1 MRKLIPH
8 ALLAFLTLGAGLGA
22 LTSFQST
29 RFSAA
34 RAALV
39 AAPCI
44 SEVTGQSIP
53 VSNTPLEAIIPSS
66 AVDNAGLYATPSASG
81 LVAVAPSGWLCNV
94 LAPNENASGVD
105 IRTSQDPTSRV
116 TVLQFSAVVGPSA
129 EQAACPFSRK
139 AKDRIFTLGGDVL
152 VKSTCALS
160 DFVSISGQEGEYVF
174 ITAKGDPS
182 QRLYGVIAYSTITD
196 SSNVGICVPSDTLTP
211 GKPSYVFDRSI
222 CKQYLRAF
230 ARNNPM
236 K

>member
-81 LVAVAPSGWLCNV
+81 LVAVAPYGWLCHV
-94 LAPNENASGVD
+94 VAPNVNASGID
-105 IRTSQDPTSRV
+105 IRNSDDPTSPV
-116 TVLQFSAVVGPSA
+116 SVLQFTTAVGPSA
-129 EQAACPFSRK
+129 EQVACPFSNE
-139 AKDRIFTLGGDVL
+139 AKDRIFNIGGDML
-152 VKSTCALS
+152 VKSTCAMS
-160 DFVSISGQEGEYVF
+160 EFVSISAHEGEYVF

-182 QRLYGVIAYSTITD
+182 QPLYGVIAYSTITD
-196 SSNVGICVPSDTLTP
+196 SANVGICVPSDTLTP
-211 GKPSYVFDRSI
+211 GKPSYVFDRST

>member
-8 ALLAFLTLGAGLGA
+8 ALLAALTLGAGLGA

-44 SEVTGQSIP
+44 SQSTGQSIP
-53 VSNTPLEAIIPSS
+53 ASSTPIEAIIPGD
-66 AVDNAGLYATPSASG
+66 AVDNAGLYATPSGSN
-81 LVAVAPSGWLCNV
+81 LVAVAPTGWICH
-94 LAPNENASGVD
+94 AATSSPSGVD
-105 IRTSQDPTSRV
+105 IRNSEDPKVPV
-116 TVLQFSAVVGPSA
+116 TVLQFLSAVGPNA
-129 EQAACPFSRK
+129 EQVACPYSREARDQILK
-139 AKDRIFTLGGDVL
+139 IGGETLVQ
-152 VKSTCALS
+152 STCAMSELN
-160 DFVSISGQEGEYVF
+160 SISGQEGDYVY
-174 ITAKGDPS
+174 ITATSATSGP
-182 QRLYGVIAYSTITD
+182 LYGVIAYSSVTD
-196 SSNVGICVPSDTLTP
+196 SANVGICIPSDSLTP
-211 GKPSYVFDRSI
+211 GKPSYVFDRST

>member
-8 ALLAFLTLGAGLGA
+8 ALLAVLTLGAGLGA

-44 SEVTGQSIP
+44 SQSTGQSIP
-53 VSNTPLEAIIPSS
+53 TSSAPIEAIIPGN
-66 AVDNAGLYATPSASG
+66 AIDNAGLYATPSTSN
-81 LVAVAPSGWLCNV
+81 LIAVAPTGWICH
-94 LAPNENASGVD
+94 ASTSSPSGVD
-105 IRTSQDPTSRV
+105 IRNSEDPKVPV
-116 TVLQFSAVVGPSA
+116 TVLQYFAQFGPSA
-129 EQAACPFSRK
+129 EQGACPYSRE
-139 AKDRIFTLGGDVL
+139 ARDQIFKIGGDEL
-152 VKSTCALS
+152 VQATCALPELNT
-160 DFVSISGQEGEYVF
+160 ISGQEGDYIY
-174 ITAKGDPS
+174 ITATSATSGP
-182 QRLYGVIAYSTITD
+182 LYGTIAYSSVSD
-196 SSNVGICVPSDTLTP
+196 SANVGICIPSDSMTP

>member
-8 ALLAFLTLGAGLGA
+8 ALLAALTLGAGLGA

-44 SEVTGQSIP
+44 SQSTGQSIP
-53 VSNTPLEAIIPSS
+53 TSGAPIEAIIPGN
-66 AVDNAGLYATPSASG
+66 AIDNAGLYATPSMAN
-81 LVAVAPSGWLCNV
+81 LIAVAPTGWICHAV
-94 LAPNENASGVD
+94 TSTASGVD
-105 IRTSQDPTSRV
+105 IRNSEDPKKPV
-116 TVLQFSAVVGPSA
+116 TVLQYFTQSGPSA
-129 EQAACPFSRK
+129 EQGACPYSREARDQIYK
-139 AKDRIFTLGGDVL
+139 IGGDVL
-152 VKSTCALS
+152 VQSTCALPETNT
-160 DFVSISGQEGEYVF
+160 ISEQEGDYAY
-174 ITAKGDPS
+174 ITATSAETGP
-182 QRLYGVIAYSTITD
+182 LYGVIAYSSVSD
-196 SSNVGICVPSDTLTP
+196 SSNIGICIPSDSLTP
-211 GKPSYVFDRSI
+211 GKPSYVFDRST